1 MLEMSTLWL
10 RVAAA
15 LYAVGL
21 VHSLLVILRGRA
33 YLFAPALGAFRVGVV
48 LHVVSIV
55 EEAFY
60 TGHFPANNFFESVTM
75 CALLIALVFLFVYWR
90 YQFGGFSVFL
100 FPLVFVMT
108 LLGGLGN
115 LAPSW
120 SSPAVRDAWL
130 LVHVALVLVG
140 YAALLLMAGASVFYL
155 IQERNLKSKSPR
167 VLKDRIP
174 PLGKLDE
181 IISWSMGL
189 GFVLITL
196 SVLAGITWAFVE
208 TGTRWIR
215 EPKIIISLITWA
227 FYLVVVFVRVSV
239 GWRGR
244 RAAVMSITLL
254 AFSAVT
260 WAAHSGLRSLLMK

>member
-1 MLEMSTLWL
+1 
-10 RVAAA
+10 
-15 LYAVGL
+15 
-21 VHSLLVILRGRA
+21 
-33 YLFAPALGAFRVGVV
+33 
-48 LHVVSIV
+48 
-55 EEAFY
+55 
-60 TGHFPANNFFESVTM
+60 
-75 CALLIALVFLFVYWR
+75 
-90 YQFGGFSVFL
+90 
-100 FPLVFVMT
+100 
-108 LLGGLGN
+108 
-115 LAPSW
+115 
-120 SSPAVRDAWL
+120 
-130 LVHVALVLVG
+130 
-140 YAALLLMAGASVFYL
+140 MAGASVFYL

-215 EPKIIISLITWA
+215 EPKIIVSLITWG
-227 FYLVVVFVRVSV
+227 FYLVVVFVRVSA